1 VPIFELPEDEIVF
14 PKPELAEADGLLAVG
29 GDLSP
34 LRLLTAYSLG
44 IFPWFNE
51 DNPILWWSLDPRL
64 LCFPREIT
72 FSKSLLKRIK
82 RNEFDVKIDTDFR
95 KVMEVC
101 ASIPRNGQKGTWITP
116 QIIDSYTQ
124 LHQMGYAH
132 SFETYKENRLVGGL
146 YGVSLGAM
154 FSGESMFH
162 LETDASKV
170 AFYYLI
176 QFAIK
181 HHFHFID
188 CQQVTSHMLSMGGR
202 AVARKEFLVLLDKS
216 LQKQYL
222 KDWEKE

>member
-1 VPIFELPEDEIVF
+1 MPIFELPEDEIVF

-51 DNPILWWSLDPRL
+51 DNPILWWSLD
-64 LCFPREIT
+64 PREIT

>member
-1 VPIFELPEDEIVF
+1 
-14 PKPELAEADGLLAVG
+14 
-29 GDLSP
+29 
-34 LRLLTAYSLG
+34 
-44 IFPWFNE
+44 
-51 DNPILWWSLDPRL
+51 
-64 LCFPREIT
+64 
-72 FSKSLLKRIK
+72 
-82 RNEFDVKIDTDFR
+82 
-95 KVMEVC
+95 MEVC